1 MIKNTIT
8 NAADITVLNLID
20 RTYKTGGGP
29 VSVAGTVVVASRGPV
44 GRAVQVRNDN
54 WEDIFGKPLPRS
66 FGDGFEGLR
75 HVGDAAKQCQYL
87 QVVRVVAEDY
97 RYPSITLNDD
107 GTLNKG
113 AHAHGTAIVPG
124 NDALLSIFIKD
135 GDPSTD
141 RKLEISDVDTIKN
154 RFTVTLYGKDAAN
167 EDVAI
172 ERYVVSLDENARDD
186 MGAPAFIESVL
197 DQRSERLGVVLGDAP
212 TTATLATA
220 AAIGFA
226 APTPF
231 TGGTNG
237 GEPLTTDWT
246 AAWDLFRDDR
256 LFVNMLFAAG
266 NYDTVVLGNIAEI
279 AKGRYV
285 QWFFD
290 CPPYLKH
297 DDAIDWLKTAGIQ
310 GRQGVAVYGAY
321 SAIDPYYGGST
332 VWGFS
337 GAAAAARAVANANF
351 VNSIPGVWFTVA
363 GVKRGTVD
371 RRGVKA
377 LFPDDILNKDDLYD
391 ARINPVLPNESG
403 VGIYIG
409 DSLALH
415 FEQNY
420 SRFEWIT
427 SLDNYITHRFIEGAG
442 YAKFEPDGLTASI
455 LNDIMT
461 GILDPLVTAGAI
473 VRPRNP
479 EVDGT
484 APYRLRIY
492 QQEIDLWMVEW
503 DYCPVGAAR
512 RIVGQPMLIR

>member
-44 GRAVQVRNDN
+44 GRAVQVRNEN
-54 WEDIFGKPLPRS
+54 WEAIFGKPLPRS
-66 FGDGFEGLR
+66 YGEGFEGLR
-75 HVGDAAKQCQYL
+75 HVGEAAENCQYL
-87 QVVRVVAEDY
+87 QVVRVVANDY
-97 RYPSITLNDD
+97 RYPSITINDD
-107 GTLNKG
+107 GTTTTG
-113 AHAHGTAIVPG
+113 AHAHGTVIVPAAG
-124 NDALLSIFIKD
+124 ALMSIFIKD

-141 RKLEISDVDTIKN
+141 RKIEIGNIDPVKN

-172 ERYVVSLDENARDD
+172 ERYTVSFDENARDD

-197 DQRSERLGVVLGDAP
+197 DQRSERLGVVLADSPDIADLQTVAP
-212 TTATLATA
+212 IA
-220 AAIGFA
+220 
-226 APTPF
+226 F

-237 GEPLTTDWT
+237 SEPTTTDWV

-256 LFVNMLFAAG
+256 VFVNMLFAAG

-279 AKGRYV
+279 AKGRYT

-297 DDAIDWLKTAGIQ
+297 DDAIAWLKDAGIQ

-321 SAIDPYYGGST
+321 SATDPYYGGST

-337 GAAAAARAVANANF
+337 GAAAGARATANANF
-351 VNSIPGVWFTVA
+351 VNSLPGVWFTVA
-363 GVKRGTVD
+363 GVKRGTIN
-371 RRGVKA
+371 RRSVKA
-377 LFPDDILNKDDLYD
+377 LFTDDILNKDDLYE

-427 SLDNYITHRFIEGAG
+427 SLDNYITHRFVEGAG
-442 YAKFEPDGLTASI
+442 YAKFEPDGLTAEI